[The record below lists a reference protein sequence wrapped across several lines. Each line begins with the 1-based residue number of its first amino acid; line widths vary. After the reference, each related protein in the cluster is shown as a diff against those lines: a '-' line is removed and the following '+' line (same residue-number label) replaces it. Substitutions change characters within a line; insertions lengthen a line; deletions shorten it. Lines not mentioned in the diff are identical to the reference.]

1 MINYY
6 TPQNLEELYVALEN
20 MTPNSKIIS
29 GGTDLGI
36 CLNKKIIIPDILLY
50 IGNIK
55 ESKEVCLNNGYL
67 EIGASITHTE
77 IENNKLILNNF
88 QCLVDAAKDIGSL
101 QIRNNG
107 TIGGNIGN
115 ASPAGDLIPVL
126 YMLDAL
132 VTIVTSK
139 KKIIDIPIK
148 DFIISPGKIRLNPD
162 EVILKFKIPLKNNYI
177 TSFIK
182 LGSRKKLTISRIGLC
197 IGMTLEENIIKK
209 CNIVVGAISLKPI
222 TLDNIQNHLL
232 GKNLINDFEY
242 IKEFVFES
250 LSKTIMEVT
259 PEKFDRDYKAWA
271 AKGIVY
277 DIFNQIKSING
288 QK

>member
-6 TPQNLEELYVALEN
+6 TPKNLEELYSALEN
-20 MTPNSKIIS
+20 MTSNSKIIS

-36 CLNKKIIIPDILLY
+36 CLNKKLISPDALLY

-55 ESKEVCLNNGYL
+55 DSKEINIINGFL
-67 EIGASITHTE
+67 EIGSSVTHTE
-77 IENNKLILNNF
+77 IENNEIVLKHF
-88 QCLVDAAKDIGSL
+88 KCLAEASKDVGSL

-126 YMLDAL
+126 HMLGAL

-139 KKIIDIPIK
+139 KEFIDITIE
-148 DFIISPGKIRLNPD
+148 DFVLGPGKIKLNSN
-162 EVILKFKIPLKNNYI
+162 EVILKFKIPLKNNYK

-197 IGMTLEENIIKK
+197 IGLVLENNIIKS
-209 CNIVVGAISLKPI
+209 CNIVVGAISLKPVSLNKAI
-222 TLDNIQNHLL
+222 DYLMD
-232 GKNLINDFEY
+232 KNLIEDLEY
-242 IKEFVFES
+242 IKNIVYKI
-250 LSKTIMEVT
+250 LSETIMEIT
-259 PEKFDRDYKAWA
+259 PEKFDRDYKAYA
-271 AKGIVY
+271 AKGIVD
-277 DIFNQIKSING
+277 DIFNQIKNN
-288 QK
+288 